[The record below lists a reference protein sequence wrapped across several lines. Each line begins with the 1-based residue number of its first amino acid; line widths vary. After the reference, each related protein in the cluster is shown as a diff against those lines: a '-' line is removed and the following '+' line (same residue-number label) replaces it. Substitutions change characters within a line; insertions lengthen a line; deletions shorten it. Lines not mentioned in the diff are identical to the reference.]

1 VTTDL
6 VQIGMEEA
14 TGEALHVL
22 VVENFEGVGVFG
34 HVCESVRENLTMFY
48 WNV

>member
-1 VTTDL
+1 
-6 VQIGMEEA
+6 MEEA

-34 HVCESVRENLTMFY
+34 HVCESVRESLKMFC
-48 WNV
+48 WNVY